1 MKYFNMNL
9 SKSNLKNKIKEKY
22 NIQKYNCI
30 LYRIDI

>member
-1 MKYFNMNL
+1 MKYLNTFLNKN
-9 SKSNLKNKIKEKY
+9 NKIKKEKY